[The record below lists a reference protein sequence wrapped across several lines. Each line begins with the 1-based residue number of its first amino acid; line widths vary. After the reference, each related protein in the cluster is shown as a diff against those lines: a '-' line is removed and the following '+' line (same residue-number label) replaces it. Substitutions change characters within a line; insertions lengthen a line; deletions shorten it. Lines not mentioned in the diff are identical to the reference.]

1 MSVYSL
7 RILAH
12 VVCLFFVYIRHI
24 YSVVADNRIKKIQ
37 KGNSQRIVCLTHRHL
52 LLRTNKHSLDLII
65 LNRKLLLKT
74 SIKIYDNLM
83 QALSFV
89 DCSSHNIFRF
99 KIFKAVHDKAA
110 YFGLATEI
118 IMCVSSLINRNHMM

>member
-1 MSVYSL
+1 
-7 RILAH
+7 
-12 VVCLFFVYIRHI
+12 
-24 YSVVADNRIKKIQ
+24 
-37 KGNSQRIVCLTHRHL
+37 
-52 LLRTNKHSLDLII
+52 
-65 LNRKLLLKT
+65 
-74 SIKIYDNLM
+74 M

-118 IMCVSSLINRNHMM
+118 IMCVLSLITVAHRGHAANRIIAVTSFKLQKLYYYCSN